1 MRKVK
6 TFKQG
11 IYKPKNPEKYYHSNS
26 MMNEST
32 KYPVYRSSWELK
44 FFKYCDLTPE
54 IKAWS
59 SEPFAVQYI
68 HPGDNKI
75 HRYFPDFFILYN
87 DRKLLIE
94 IKPQCQATTA
104 RSSYDKAQ
112 QAINQAKWSA
122 ARALC
127 ESKGIEFIIL
137 TEKELGIGK
146 RKKREARTQKM
157 RSFTSEN

>member
-1 MRKVK
+1 MKHTK

-11 IYKPKNPEKYYHSNS
+11 IYKPQNPEKYYHAKSR
-26 MMNEST
+26 MNENSQ
-32 KYPVYRSSWELK
+32 YPVYRSSWELK

-59 SEPFAVQYI
+59 SEPFAVEYI

-75 HRYFPDFFILYN
+75 HRYYPDFFILYG
-87 DRKLLIE
+87 DRKMLIE
-94 IKPQCQATTA
+94 IKPKCQTTAA

-112 QAINQAKWSA
+112 QVINNAKWAA

-127 ESKGIEFIIL
+127 ANKGIDFVIL

-146 RKKREARTQKM
+146 RQRKEPRTQRIK
-157 RSFTSEN
+157 SFTNDK